1 MLDAKLY
8 CVFFFWYFISCIRE
22 KLLYFALL
30 WTASHGAFINLLL
43 CQFTLFL
50 SYLVFYQGE
59 KQRHCQTS
67 LLDIDWNIYSA
78 HAFASLMYTNW
89 LISNQKQSS
98 TLYTWSAFVS
108 QSVCAGAFG
117 FIVVV
122 NSFVVGLFLFLN
134 LSLFVIVWKK
144 CTCYGIIVNMKGC
157 VKGPA
162 RFRRPHLKKQADF
175 ILSIFYCPTP
185 RMPHNQV
192 EMRHSDK
199 TLVSDSGVLSLH
211 AVFLSASVLL
221 AWLWFIYIKGKWAL
235 QQ

>member
-8 CVFFFWYFISCIRE
+8 CVYFFWYFISCTRKK

-30 WTASHGAFINLLL
+30 WTASHEAFLNLLL

-50 SYLVFYQGE
+50 SYLLFLPRGKTTSRQS
-59 KQRHCQTS
+59 S

-89 LISNQKQSS
+89 FISNQKLSS

-134 LSLFVIVWKK
+134 LSLFVTVWKSAHVMVLLWIWRAVWK
-144 CTCYGIIVNMKGC
+144 DQL
-157 VKGPA
+157 A
-162 RFRRPHLKKQADF
+162 WRLHLKIKPIYF
-175 ILSIFYCPTP
+175 SSTFSCLCMT
-185 RMPHNQV
+185 HNQV
-192 EMRHSDK
+192 EIQ
-199 TLVSDSGVLSLH
+199 H
-211 AVFLSASVLL
+211 AEQKCA
-221 AWLWFIYIKGKWAL
+221 
-235 QQ
+235 

>member
-8 CVFFFWYFISCIRE
+8 CVFFFWYFISCIRK

-50 SYLVFYQGE
+50 SYLLFYQGE
-59 KQRHCQTS
+59 KQLHCQTS
-67 LLDIDWNIYSA
+67 LLDIDRNIYSA

-134 LSLFVIVWKK
+134 LSQLSQFEKSAHVMVLLWIWRAVWKD
-144 CTCYGIIVNMKGC
+144 
-157 VKGPA
+157 
-162 RFRRPHLKKQADF
+162 RPDLEDRILKPSWF
-175 ILSIFYCPTP
+175 FFF
-185 RMPHNQV
+185 
-192 EMRHSDK
+192 
-199 TLVSDSGVLSLH
+199 
-211 AVFLSASVLL
+211 FLFS
-221 AWLWFIYIKGKWAL
+221 
-235 QQ
+235 

>member
-8 CVFFFWYFISCIRE
+8 CVFFFWYFISCIRKK

-43 CQFTLFL
+43 CQFTLFM
-50 SYLVFYQGE
+50 SYLLFYQGE
-59 KQRHCQTS
+59 KQLHCQTS
-67 LLDIDWNIYSA
+67 LLDIDSNIYSA

-122 NSFVVGLFLFLN
+122 NSFVVGLFLFFKPVTICH
-134 LSLFVIVWKK
+134 S
-144 CTCYGIIVNMKGC
+144 
-157 VKGPA
+157 
-162 RFRRPHLKKQADF
+162 LKKVHM
-175 ILSIFYCPTP
+175 LWYYCEYEGLCKRT
-185 RMPHNQV
+185 
-192 EMRHSDK
+192 
-199 TLVSDSGVLSLH
+199 G
-211 AVFLSASVLL
+211 
-221 AWLWFIYIKGKWAL
+221 
-235 QQ
+235 